1 MTLLQIIQ
9 AVANELGLTSVTS
22 VVGNQDKL
30 VVQYLA
36 LANALG
42 QRIATDYEWQKMNKI
57 HTFTVQTTT
66 QDGNITDGSAV
77 ISGLSDTSNIVASTW
92 QVTGAGI
99 QQASYVN
106 SIDSATQVTLNLDA
120 TETLTATSL
129 TFTQTAYDLPTD
141 YDFQVN
147 RTQWD
152 RLNHWELVGPK
163 SAQEWEWM
171 LSGIVAAGPRIR
183 YRILNNKFQIWP
195 LVVSASLLAFEYIST
210 SWVYAQGGTEPS
222 KSTFTLD
229 TDSCVFRD
237 RLMIAGIK
245 KMLFEI
251 KGFDSTAFQ
260 REYDR
265 ELEKAQAQ
273 DAGSPTLSLAP
284 RYDNILI
291 SPANIQDGYFPS

>member
-1 MTLLQIIQ
+1 MNILGIIQ
-9 AVANELGLTSVTS
+9 AVAGELGLTPVTS
-22 VVGNQDKL
+22 VIGNQNPL

-36 LANALG
+36 LANAVG

-66 QDGNITDGSAV
+66 QNGTVTDGSA
-77 ISGLSDTSNIVASTW
+77 IITGLTDTTGIVAGDW
-92 QVTGAGI
+92 QLTGAGI
-99 QQASYVN
+99 QQASYVQ
-106 SIDSATQVTLNLDA
+106 SVDSATQITMNLPA
-120 TETLTATSL
+120 TESAADTEITI
-129 TFTQTAYDLPTD
+129 TQTAYDLPDD
-141 YDFQVN
+141 YDFQIN

-171 LSGIVAAGPRIR
+171 QSGIIAAGPRIR
-183 YRILNNKFQIWP
+183 YRLLNNKFQIWP
-195 LVVSASLLAFEYIST
+195 LVVSPSLIASEYIST
-210 SWVYAQGGTEPS
+210 SWIYAVGDSEPS
-222 KSTFTLD
+222 KSTFTVD
-229 TDSCVFRD
+229 TDTCVFRD

-245 KMLFEI
+245 KTLFEI
-251 KGFDSTAFQ
+251 KGFDSSAFQ

-291 SPANIQDGYFPS
+291 SPANIADGNWPS